1 FLAHEVGV
9 RAAHAGGHHAGSSG
23 SVAGPVPQ
31 ARVHVEW
38 RAGKI
43 DFGIG
48 LREVETGR
56 KLSVLE
62 GKDRLDDTGDGRRGV
77 EVSHIGLYRTDGEVA
92 GAMGK
97 GAERIGQGSDIDGI
111 RDWSSRVEDLVAR
124 GGSGV

>member
-1 FLAHEVGV
+1 
-9 RAAHAGGHHAGSSG
+9 
-23 SVAGPVPQ
+23 Q

-77 EVSHIGLYRTDGEVA
+77 EVSHIGLYRTDGAVA
-92 GAMGK
+92 GALGK
-97 GAERIGQGSDIDGI
+97 GAERLGQGSDLDGI
-111 RDWSSRVEDLVAR
+111 PDWRSRAVGREVDGNSTPPTSTLVALPYGIGWGKDR
-124 GGSGV
+124 MTNVEGHC